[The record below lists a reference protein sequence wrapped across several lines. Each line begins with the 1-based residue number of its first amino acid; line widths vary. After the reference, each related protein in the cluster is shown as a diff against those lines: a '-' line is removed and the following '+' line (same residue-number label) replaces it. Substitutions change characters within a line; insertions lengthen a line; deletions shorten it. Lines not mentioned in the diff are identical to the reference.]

1 MSILLLLCSI
11 LHCVDEHFHDFDAA
25 FEKELH
31 QKSFGSNSEL
41 MQLSFD
47 DGLYWTNCIE
57 IVSKSVELH
66 GNKTGLTH
74 RANVKNLPS
83 RIDEETANGRPRKD
97 TNVEQWMME
106 AQNSSVTIRSFR
118 LDAGMEGTS
127 VCLVRTS
134 SVEVID
140 SEILSNMECSGFVL
154 SDSDRSGESRIVIV
168 GSHHKSSTP
177 NIVLPLVGRVY
188 GQMNKNNEEW
198 MFDEEESSGGW
209 VDRED
214 IIGIE
219 LSFDSTHFA
228 LGTGPLFSFS
238 GKSLPEGSDIGMVG
252 VVSTELKLS
261 SLSNVTSSFVDGGE
275 SLGVGN
281 SVCERVVGSKIS
293 RSTNHDMGTGL
304 CGTRLGGNIVCVNCS
319 FSSCMRT
326 ANAIIGMKHK
336 NITQTTIGRTIVTK
350 SSGIT
355 SVKFTLCTFN
365 TMNFIIGP
373 HEGGAAIFLSHSRS
387 TLIVAQCFFHKCTCT
402 SGFDHGAAIFVSDTR
417 ADCPISI
424 SESSFTECAVTD
436 VWTNRGGSVYCSST
450 STVSIT
456 DCFFEKSHSA
466 RFSGAIHLESPT
478 LATLSNCAFVSC
490 SSIEFGGT
498 LGLFAVDLI
507 DFSFLQ
513 FRECSVTRHQNSKDI
528 YFERIA
534 SSQMT
539 STSVRFCDSTSG
551 KPNVYDSTGSVDRSY
566 LVPQLM
572 STPSVKVRVSFS
584 GDVATVTA
592 TANPAVKGT
601 MGILLEGSNVPRLVH
616 VQFGTSLE
624 TSTTGIAEVS
634 SGVNGILPL
643 TAYSLRASSISN
655 IYICSAHS
663 SLKDWNTTKIVL
675 NGINLGVGSFS
686 MLIRNGDKTF
696 NISLT
701 RSDSTTLVGKAPLH
715 PMSASGRLEWAT
727 EYDVEK
733 VIWRRTDGGD
743 EIVRLFNRISFT
755 TPNEP
760 PRLVSLKSCSLNG
773 RKDELTISFLT
784 SSLPEGTG
792 TIKVKPTGSE
802 IIVEGVLTRDSDTQ
816 YTVVISTAWT
826 ANATH
831 LSFGTTYSVESA
843 TFNSVAAVIDS
854 GISFDVPN
862 PPVITSF
869 SIPVECSSD
878 SFEIVVN
885 GQNFP
890 SLQTY
895 TLTLSEL
902 QTHTISLRFSEST
915 KGTGTVKASLP
926 SKIQFDRTYSV
937 SSVTKGDDHVLLNE
951 TIFTTPLGPTL
962 LSISTSLTT
971 PLKKEVLLSLNGLRM
986 KCGTHNLTFQE
997 RDTSTEFSISVTID
1011 NTTTGN
1017 GKEDIYGGKILKYG
1031 TTYEV
1036 TSLTSDS
1043 LHFALAPS
1051 LTFTTDPEPP
1061 RVCSCVGSVLNKDR
1075 SKVTIS
1081 LEGRALTVS
1090 FGSIWVSFGG
1100 TFWESLSIR
1109 KISAT
1114 LCEADFLVNA
1124 EQTETRLK
1132 YEGEY
1137 TVCVNPHEASSLL
1150 VDSGITVRI
1159 PPPLSF
1165 TEVEFEFTNS
1175 LGTGCI
1181 AILTGSNLVKGT
1193 EYTVALNTSHT
1204 FSIVV
1209 KSSKKAESCEM
1220 VIGFEG
1226 SLAYSTDILVESIEP
1241 IDEESGIALMPSS
1254 ITGQTPARPD
1264 VNEINVD
1271 TAGPKSWT
1279 CGNPSRPC
1287 TTLDA
1292 AWKVMQKLEI
1302 WQPTLSLLNSTSLSF
1317 PMTIGSGM
1325 SVLIQNGTPRKPSLH
1340 IASSAVESATSAL
1353 IVVSSALLKIDN
1365 VDIVV
1370 GSSKPSFIL
1379 ISALSSEMVLKDGLM
1394 TIKDEPARSRNEME
1408 ELCLWRTG
1416 LIELTDTELNVTNS
1430 RFLNISQGAIRMKG
1444 GQVNIQGSVFTDN
1457 SPNLQN
1463 FPSARRNIACSKGGN
1478 IVIGSL
1484 EAGDGLNE
1492 SSAWISSDGCS
1503 IESTEVNAA
1512 SPLFIPTLS
1521 SDSTSKFDKKTKSFT
1536 LSIEG
1541 STLIPCSLLLKV
1553 MEMEEDGT
1561 EGDSTLIPLT
1571 VDSVTSF
1578 TDSSIVVT
1586 LPSLSLESLDDTLEW
1601 RGRLVFGENRTTS
1614 NSFLIQQN
1622 SSGRVAQA
1630 IRDNMKWW
1638 IPLVVV
1644 LSCALLSLIPIVVLL
1659 MRRRNKNKGGNDEMD
1674 GEQEMVEIEDESDVL
1689 KDESDSDDDPHSVH
1703 TAFEEPFTRA
1713 RPDSDLFCS
1722 ESDQNT
1728 NRILPASADGTTVL
1742 FVGGDDFGRL
1752 KNEVEL
1758 PSSQDGQFERQFV
1771 DEEKLDAAQFSP
1783 SQAAPAVNA
1792 RRQMEIE
1799 IVPRMALGE
1808 EDDVAS
1814 LLLDC
1819 LDLNPRSRPSLES
1832 VASHLESIGERR
1844 TEAAADL
1851 LDLLSLVH

>member
-1 MSILLLLCSI
+1 M
-11 LHCVDEHFHDFDAA
+11 
-25 FEKELH
+25 
-31 QKSFGSNSEL
+31 
-41 MQLSFD
+41 
-47 DGLYWTNCIE
+47 
-57 IVSKSVELH
+57 
-66 GNKTGLTH
+66 
-74 RANVKNLPS
+74 
-83 RIDEETANGRPRKD
+83 
-97 TNVEQWMME
+97 
-106 AQNSSVTIRSFR
+106 
-118 LDAGMEGTS
+118 
-127 VCLVRTS
+127 
-134 SVEVID
+134 
-140 SEILSNMECSGFVL
+140 
-154 SDSDRSGESRIVIV
+154 
-168 GSHHKSSTP
+168 
-177 NIVLPLVGRVY
+177 VLPLVGRGY
-188 GQMNKNNEEW
+188 GQMSKSNEEW
-198 MFDEEESSGGW
+198 MFDEEGWSGGW
-209 VDRED
+209 VEMEE
-214 IIGIE
+214 IVGVE
-219 LSFDSTHFA
+219 LSFDSTHFT

-238 GKSLPEGSDIGMVG
+238 GKSLPEGSEIGMIG
-252 VVSTELKLS
+252 AIETELRLS

-275 SLGVGN
+275 SLGVGS
-281 SVCERVVGSKIS
+281 SVWERVVGSRIE

-304 CGTRLGGNIVCVNCS
+304 CGTRLGGNMMCQNSS
-319 FSSCMRT
+319 FSSCVRT
-326 ANAIIGMKHK
+326 SNTVFDMKHV
-336 NITQTTIGRTIVTK
+336 NVTQSFIKRTYVT
-350 SSGIT
+350 SPSVIT

-365 TMNFIIGP
+365 AMTVAAENWD
-373 HEGGAAIFLSHSRS
+373 GGAAICVVYAGS
-387 TLIVAQCFFHKCTCT
+387 TLTVTQCFFHKCRCT
-402 SGFDHGAAIFVSDTR
+402 RDADGGAICVNEFADYSPFSLSLSCFTECSTDVRPRIWGGSVS
-417 ADCPISI
+417 CGSYSPISI
-424 SESSFTECAVTD
+424 S
-436 VWTNRGGSVYCSST
+436 
-450 STVSIT
+450 
-456 DCFFEKSHSA
+456 DCFFEKSKSHSGGGICVRA
-466 RFSGAIHLESPT
+466 KRFT
-478 LATLSNCAFVSC
+478 TLSNCAFVSC
-490 SSIEFGGT
+490 SSVERGGAMRFSSNNEIA
-498 LGLFAVDLI
+498 L
-507 DFSFLQ
+507 SFLQ
-513 FRECSVTRHQNSKDI
+513 FRKCSSKAPDTKDI
-528 YFERIA
+528 YINHV
-534 SSQMT
+534 SSSNVNSHTVQY
-539 STSVRFCDSTSG
+539 CDSTSG
-551 KPNVYDSTGSVDRSY
+551 KPNVLLEDDYSRFYDKSY
-566 LVPQLM
+566 LVPQLS
-572 STPSVKVRVSFS
+572 STPSVKVSVSIS
-584 GDVATVTA
+584 GDTATVTA

-601 MGILLEGSNVPRLVH
+601 MGILLKGSNVLRLVH
-616 VQFGTSLE
+616 VQFGTNSG
-624 TSTTGIAEVS
+624 TSTSASAVVS
-634 SGVNGILPL
+634 SGTYGVLPK
-643 TAYSLRASSISN
+643 AKYSHRASSMPSN
-655 IYICSAHS
+655 YLSLLKVDSAHS
-663 SLKDWNTTKIVL
+663 SLKDGNTTAITL
-675 NGINLGVGSFS
+675 CGANLRVGNYS
-686 MLIRNGDKTF
+686 MLIRNGDNTF
-696 NISLT
+696 NISLN
-701 RSDSTTLVGKAPLH
+701 RSNSTTLVGKAPLY
-715 PMSASGRLEWAT
+715 PSTASGRLEWGT

-733 VIWRRTDGGD
+733 VMWRRTDGGE
-743 EIVRLFNRISFT
+743 EIIRLFNRISFT
-755 TPNEP
+755 TPKEP

-784 SSLPEGTG
+784 SLLPEGTG
-792 TIKVKPTGSE
+792 TIKVKPTDSE

-816 YTVVISTAWT
+816 YTAVISTAWT

-831 LSFGTTYSVESA
+831 LSFGTTYSVQSA

-854 GISFDVPN
+854 GTSFDVPN

-869 SIPVECSSD
+869 SLPIECSSD

-895 TLTLSEL
+895 TLTLSEA
-902 QTHTISLRFSEST
+902 QTHTISIRFSEST

-926 SKIQFDRTYSV
+926 SEMQFDRTYSV

-951 TIFTTPLGPTL
+951 TTFTTPLGPTL

-986 KCGTHNLTFQE
+986 KSGTHNLTFKE
-997 RDTSTEFSISVTID
+997 RDTSTEFSISVTIET
-1011 NTTTGN
+1011 TTTGK
-1017 GKEDIYGGKILKYG
+1017 GKEDIYGGTILKYG

-1036 TSLTSDS
+1036 ISLTSDS
-1043 LHFALAPS
+1043 LHFALTPS
-1051 LTFTTDPEPP
+1051 LIFTTDPEPP
-1061 RVCSCVGSVLNKDR
+1061 RVCSCTDSVLNKDR

-1114 LCEADFLVNA
+1114 HCEADFLVDP
-1124 EQTETRLK
+1124 EEDVTHLK

-1150 VDSGITVRI
+1150 VDSGITVHI
-1159 PPPLSF
+1159 PGPPSF

-1181 AILTGSNLVKGT
+1181 AIFTGANLVKGT
-1193 EYTVALNTSHT
+1193 EYAVALNTSHT

-1241 IDEESGIALMPSS
+1241 IDQESGIALIPSS

-1271 TAGPKSWT
+1271 TAGPNNWT
-1279 CGNPSRPC
+1279 CGDLSRPC
-1287 TTLDA
+1287 STMDA
-1292 AWKVMQKLEI
+1292 AWKVVQKLEI
-1302 WQPTLSLLNSTSLSF
+1302 WQPTLSLLNSTSLSS

-1340 IASSAVESATSAL
+1340 ISSSAAESATSAL
-1353 IVVSSALLKIDN
+1353 IVVSSAHLNIQN
-1365 VDIVV
+1365 IDIVV
-1370 GSSKPSFIL
+1370 ESSKLSFIL
-1379 ISALSSEMVLKDGLM
+1379 ISALSSEMILQDGLI
-1394 TIKDEPARSRNEME
+1394 TVKDEPARSRNEME
-1408 ELCLWRTG
+1408 ELCVWTTG
-1416 LIELTDTELNVTNS
+1416 LIELTDTELNVTNN
-1430 RFLNISQGAIRMKG
+1430 RFMNISQGAIRMKG
-1444 GQVNIQGSVFTDN
+1444 GQLNIQTSVFTDN
-1457 SPNLQN
+1457 SPNYQN
-1463 FPSARRNIACSKGGN
+1463 FPSARRNIACSNDGN

-1536 LSIEG
+1536 LTIEG

-1561 EGDSTLIPLT
+1561 EGSSTLIPLA
-1571 VDSVTSF
+1571 VDSVRSF
-1578 TDSSIVVT
+1578 TETRIVVT
-1586 LPSLSLESLDDTLEW
+1586 LPRSSLESLDDTLEW
-1601 RGRLVFGENRTTS
+1601 RGRLIFGENRTPS

-1622 SSGRVAQA
+1622 SSGRLAHA

-1644 LSCALLSLIPIVVLL
+1644 LSCALLALIPIVVLL

-1674 GEQEMVEIEDESDVL
+1674 GEQEMVEIEDESDAL
-1689 KDESDSDDDPHSVH
+1689 KDESDSDDVPHSVH
-1703 TAFEEPFTRA
+1703 TAFEEPFTHA
-1713 RPDSDLFCS
+1713 RPDSDISCC

-1728 NRILPASADGTTVL
+1728 NGILPASADGTTVL

-1758 PSSQDGQFERQFV
+1758 TSSQDGQFERRFV
-1771 DEEKLDAAQFSP
+1771 DEEKLDDAQFSP
-1783 SQAAPAVNA
+1783 SQAAPAVNT
-1792 RRQMEIE
+1792 RRQMGIE

-1808 EDDVAS
+1808 RDDVVS